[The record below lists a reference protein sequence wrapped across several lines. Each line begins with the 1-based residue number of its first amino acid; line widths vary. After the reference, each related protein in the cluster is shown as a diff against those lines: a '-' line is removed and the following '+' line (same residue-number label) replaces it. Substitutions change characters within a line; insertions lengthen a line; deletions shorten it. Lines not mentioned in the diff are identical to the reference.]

1 MGPEQGGEMPDFR
14 IVEIVFDDTKV
25 YYRYETVGAS
35 TIGGEQTPAYQQD
48 IILNHF
54 RSAAGYRGSPTKVES
69 AALVASKA
77 VGRVVQTLSGSK
89 AQARSTKN
97 TWVTKAHAD
106 GNYEVLNTQSR

>member
-1 MGPEQGGEMPDFR
+1 MPDFR

-77 VGRVVQTLSGSK
+77 VGRVVQTLSGSN

-106 GNYEVLNTQSR
+106 RNYEVLNTQSR